1 MCLSTG
7 LCLPLVINNYVVG
20 HWTVVAEISVQM
32 WAFYVYILCIETGNM
47 TGGLGVSLP
56 NRSVFNGAL

>member
-1 MCLSTG
+1 
-7 LCLPLVINNYVVG
+7 LPLVINNYVVG